1 MNKYRI
7 HTVHTK
13 EAYMKKKLLSKK
25 NFYLEI
31 TAVLILVITFALIR
45 YTSIVQ
51 KTATNQCFS
60 ILDDSRTLLGQM
72 ITNEMQTEQEHL
84 EAASALLENLLPD
97 YDNNEE
103 MILQIMN
110 ASSADKTYSHW
121 EICLPDER
129 VFYSDGTQLELGPKY
144 SFQERVQEG
153 FSVSERRTAL
163 KDGKS
168 QIIMLS
174 KCIFHNRDCVGIL
187 SSVIDLNSFSRL
199 FQAKAYN
206 EESEIMLFERG
217 TGDILIDSWHHNLG
231 NISDSNGI
239 TALDGYDWNE
249 VAANYDAGNSGH
261 AAFLS
266 EEKGETMYLSYAPT
280 GYSDWEILVFAPD
293 SVCMET
299 ANTSKTLTYQTIFF
313 ISLAFFIFLS
323 LIIIGEKHRAHLQA
337 EREIQLKD
345 ALEKANRANAAKSDF
360 LSRMSDTEVNK
371 RNVENF
377 IKAGAFDSLEGTRK
391 QFMSVFVQL
400 MDQNQQNRKNN
411 MAGQLSLFDLVDES
425 EKKNYE
431 IRFPDVGEYPKEILL
446 TFEKEVLGVYVSGH
460 PLQEYEQLWRR
471 NISNT
476 TADFMLDEET
486 NSVHIQDGA
495 KAVIGGIIEEK
506 KIKYTKNDKVM
517 AFLQV
522 EDLVGTIEVIVFPK
536 TYEQYGS
543 KLMED
548 EKVLL
553 RGRVSAEEDKD
564 AKLICESVQTF
575 DEIPKKLWI
584 KFPTMEAYQQQEKK
598 LLSAIAASDGK
609 DTVVIYVENPRA
621 MKQLGANQTVH
632 GDEALLKQLEELF
645 GEENVK
651 LM

>member
-323 LIIIGEKHRAHLQA
+323 LIIRCFG
-337 EREIQLKD
+337 
-345 ALEKANRANAAKSDF
+345 KSKP
-360 LSRMSDTEVNK
+360 RQCCK
-371 RNVENF
+371 
-377 IKAGAFDSLEGTRK
+377 
-391 QFMSVFVQL
+391 
-400 MDQNQQNRKNN
+400 
-411 MAGQLSLFDLVDES
+411 
-425 EKKNYE
+425 
-431 IRFPDVGEYPKEILL
+431 IRFSFQNVPRYPHTVKWHHRLSYYCGGEQKQPG
-446 TFEKEVLGVYVSGH
+446 TFRPEPEKYESCRKSSADTDRRYF
-460 PLQEYEQLWRR
+460 EYEQ
-471 NISNT
+471 
-476 TADFMLDEET
+476 
-486 NSVHIQDGA
+486 V
-495 KAVIGGIIEEK
+495 
-506 KIKYTKNDKVM
+506 
-517 AFLQV
+517 
-522 EDLVGTIEVIVFPK
+522 
-536 TYEQYGS
+536 
-543 KLMED
+543 
-548 EKVLL
+548 
-553 RGRVSAEEDKD
+553 RG
-564 AKLICESVQTF
+564 
-575 DEIPKKLWI
+575 
-584 KFPTMEAYQQQEKK
+584 
-598 LLSAIAASDGK
+598 
-609 DTVVIYVENPRA
+609 
-621 MKQLGANQTVH
+621 
-632 GDEALLKQLEELF
+632 
-645 GEENVK
+645 
-651 LM
+651 